1 MAQRLF
7 LQLLDAVAHCHAM
20 KVCHRDLK
28 LENFVL
34 DKNQAS
40 GCTHRRT
47 AAAMWRHACNRASCE
62 PVAIPAH
69 SLQLHTACNRARA
82 VDAQAHRLWAERCVG
97 RGPDA
102 IQVVR
107 HAVLHCARDHRW
119 EALPRPAGGRLVA
132 RRLSEH
138 DAHWRA
144 TLPGGCNHTYVL
156 EAATIRAGGC
166 NPSTMLKGLLRF
178 RIHSVRMARIRHA
191 YRMCMCTACAPHVLT
206 TCRPSVQVSSTGRYY
221 AARSSFPSGFPRKPL
236 T

>member
-40 GCTHRRT
+40 GCNHRVGAR
-47 AAAMWRHACNRASCE
+47 ACNHVAARLQRRLVRASGHTSTQ
-62 PVAIPAH
+62 PATAH
-69 SLQLHTACNRARA
+69 SLQPASVPAAACNRARA
-82 VDAQAHRLWAERCVG
+82 VDAQAHRLWSERCVG
-97 RGPDA
+97 RGPDPL
-102 IQVVR
+102 QVVR
-107 HAVLHCARDHRW
+107 HALLHCARDHWW
-119 EALPRPAGGRLVA
+119 EALPRPTGGRLVA

-166 NPSTMLKGLLRF
+166 NPSTMLKGALRF
-178 RIHSVRMARIRHA
+178 QIHSVRMARIRHA
-191 YRMCMCTACAPHVLT
+191 YGMCTACARHVHGMCT
-206 TCRPSVQVSSTGRYY
+206 
-221 AARSSFPSGFPRKPL
+221 AFARHMPCLRE
-236 T
+236 